1 MGIANGRGVGVTDAL
16 HGSAEGPVIVLFGLL
31 TQLGDGWFLFLL
43 GGTLYV
49 AGDELPRWGI
59 DRRRGLFV
67 LALVLV
73 SVALTGGLKAYFR
86 LPRPPT
92 MGGGDLLLLPPPLDV
107 LFGNVTTA
115 AGSGFPSGHALGST
129 MVWGGFALVLERGS
143 FERRVGI
150 AAVVVLLVSV
160 SRLVLGVHYLVDVVA
175 GVGLGVL
182 ALGALYRL
190 SGNGSRPG
198 RVLLV
203 AVGSG
208 ILGLL
213 VGVTFESVAAV
224 GGAVGAW
231 LVWRGV
237 ADSTPAHPTT
247 EREVVA
253 GFLVLGTV
261 ALLFVVVTA
270 LEPPAPLAFV
280 GTAVAAGGAVG
291 APLLGER
298 LG

>member
-1 MGIANGRGVGVTDAL
+1 MDLGNGRGVGVTDAL

-92 MGGGDLLLLPPPLDV
+92 MAGGDLLLLPPPLDV

-143 FERRVGI
+143 FRRRVGI
-150 AAVVVLLVSV
+150 AAAVVLLVSV
-160 SRLVLGVHYLVDVVA
+160 SRLVLGVHYLVDIVA

-198 RVLLV
+198 WVLLV
-203 AVGSG
+203 AIGSG
-208 ILGLL
+208 VLGLL

-237 ADSTPAHPTT
+237 ADSTPAHPTSR
-247 EREVVA
+247 REVVA

-261 ALLFVVVTA
+261 AVLFVVVTA
-270 LEPPAPLAFV
+270 LEPPAALAFV
-280 GTAVAAGGAVG
+280 GTAVSAGGVVG